1 MIDFRKLI
9 KAGVHFGH
17 EDSRW
22 FPAMAQYIW
31 GKKNNIH
38 LIDVSKTAF
47 QLERAARFL
56 ESIAAEGKQ
65 ILFVGTKEPAQAII
79 EEIAK
84 KLNMPYVNHRWVGGT
99 LNNYAQVKK
108 SVTRLLHYEDVIA
121 RAEKYPHY
129 TKKELS
135 IIQKNIDRLQKNVGG
150 IRSLNWP
157 IGAVILVDVTKEKSA
172 LKEAVS
178 VGIPVVAIVDT
189 NGDPSLV
196 DYVIPAN
203 DDAPSSIDFVIKFLG
218 EAVATGKKVAAN
230 KGEIAEEEEMLA
242 MQQEEPTIFGL
253 EEEEE
258 DDGRRSKRAATS
270 EISRPANKKIKK
282 ITHEEGSSEA
292 ASSEKKSPKKMRTEQ

>member
-22 FPAMAQYIW
+22 FPAMAPYIW
-31 GKKNNIH
+31 GKKNKIH

-47 QLERAARFL
+47 QLERAAKFL
-56 ESIAAEGKQ
+56 ESVAAEGKQ
-65 ILFVGTKEPAQAII
+65 ILFVGTKRAAQSII

-108 SVTRLLHYEDVIA
+108 SVTRLLHYEDIIA

-135 IIQKNIDRLQKNVGG
+135 IIQKNIERLQKNVGG
-150 IRSLNWP
+150 IRTLNWP
-157 IGAVILVDVTKEKSA
+157 IGAVVLIDVAKEKSA
-172 LKEAVS
+172 LKEAAS
-178 VGIPVVAIVDT
+178 VGIPVVGLVDT

-203 DDAPSSIDFVIKFLG
+203 DDAPSSIKVIIEYLA
-218 EAVATGKKVAAN
+218 EAVERGKRAAAG
-230 KGEIAEEEEMLA
+230 KGDQVQVIEIIEE
-242 MQQEEPTIFGL
+242 QQPAIFGL
-253 EEEEE
+253 EEEEDE
-258 DDGRRSKRAATS
+258 EGRRG
-270 EISRPANKKIKK
+270 KKASSDVARSVKK
-282 ITHEEGSSEA
+282 TKKTTHEEVSELA
-292 ASSEKKSPKKMRTEQ
+292 AEKKSPKKMRTEE

>member
-31 GKKNNIH
+31 GKKNKIH

-47 QLERAARFL
+47 QLERAAQFL
-56 ESIAAEGKQ
+56 ESIASEGKQ

-84 KLNMPYVNHRWVGGT
+84 KLGMPYVNHRWVGGT

-135 IIQKNIDRLQKNVGG
+135 IIQKNIDRLLKNVGG

-157 IGAVILVDVTKEKSA
+157 IGAVVLVDVTKEKSA

-203 DDAPSSIDFVIKFLG
+203 DDAPSSIEFIIKFLG
-218 EAVATGKKVAAN
+218 DAVSMGRKISTTKGEN
-230 KGEIAEEEEMLA
+230 KGEKVEEVIEMTN
-242 MQQEEPTIFGL
+242 EEPTIFGL
-253 EEEEE
+253 EEEEDE
-258 DDGRRSKRAATS
+258 EGRRSKRAATTDLG
-270 EISRPANKKIKK
+270 RPAKKIKK
-282 ITHEEGSSEA
+282 AQEETSEV
-292 ASSEKKSPKKMRTEQ
+292 SSEKKSPKKMRTDQ